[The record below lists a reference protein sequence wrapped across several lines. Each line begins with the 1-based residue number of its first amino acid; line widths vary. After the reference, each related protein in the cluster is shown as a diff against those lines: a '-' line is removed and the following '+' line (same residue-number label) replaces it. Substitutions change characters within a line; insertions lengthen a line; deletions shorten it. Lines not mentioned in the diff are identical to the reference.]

1 MPTTLLSE
9 FRPLPPQRAYLTS
22 KAKIRGYGGAM
33 GGGKSRTLCED
44 TFNQMLERPGIV
56 AVLAR
61 QAHTS
66 IIETTK
72 KTMLGQVVPPELIV
86 RKKESGGEDYIEI
99 WNGSRCH
106 FIGLEDPVRWY
117 SSELGWIGFDEAQE
131 IKEETAIRLITRLRQ
146 PGMPCRACF
155 TFNPSSPGHWLQKW
169 FIIGGE
175 QTEFGFHKDALYA
188 SDATRPIGDMD
199 FVSAKATDNIH
210 LPEGY
215 VEETLAG
222 LPERLRRRYLEGQW
236 EFIEGNSF
244 FEPEDLSYYQSLT
257 MDTKPMFTGKTAGD
271 PVKDFES
278 RRRGAAIK
286 KDEKCRFVPGSGGW
300 TIWKRP
306 QEGKRYVMAVDTSSG
321 GSYDYSAVQIICI
334 EDFEQVAEY
343 QGKIAPTELAV
354 EAYRAGRVF
363 NNATAIPEVTGGW
376 GFSVIQEL
384 TRLHYPSTYTRRVID
399 RLTKKYTD
407 KLGWDTTANSRA
419 HMLDT
424 LYRVLSEREFGLYG
438 VRTVNELA
446 TFVYNEKNKPE
457 AQDGCNDD
465 LVVALAIAVT
475 VAVDR
480 PRQVRAPKLRRRD
493 PMFSATGYGA

>member
-1 MPTTLLSE
+1 
-9 FRPLPPQRAYLTS
+9 
-22 KAKIRGYGGAM
+22 M

-44 TFNQMLERPGIV
+44 TFNQMLEYPGIV

-72 KTMLGQVVPPELIV
+72 KTMLSQVIPPELIA
-86 RKKESGGEDYIEI
+86 RKKESGGEDYFEL

-106 FIGLEDPVRWY
+106 FIGLDDPVRWY

-131 IKEETAIRLITRLRQ
+131 IQLDTAVRLITRLRQ
-146 PGMPCRACF
+146 PGMPCRASF

-169 FIIGGE
+169 FILGGQ
-175 QTEFGFHKDALYA
+175 QTEYGFHKDKLFVTEDA
-188 SDATRPIGDMD
+188 SSPMGEMD
-199 FVSAKATDNIH
+199 FVFAKATDNIH

-222 LPERLRRRYLEGQW
+222 LPQAQRRRYLEGLW
-236 EFIEGNSF
+236 EFTEGNSF
-244 FEPEDLSYYQSLT
+244 FEPDDLSHYQSLS
-257 MDTKPMFTGKTAGD
+257 MNTKPLFTGSTSGD
-271 PVKDFES
+271 PVKDFNA
-278 RRRGAAIK
+278 RQRKGKI
-286 KDEKCRFVPGSGGW
+286 EKEQRCRFIPGRGDW
-300 TIWKRP
+300 TIWRRP
-306 QEGKRYVMAVDTSSG
+306 QAGKRYVMGVDTSSG
-321 GSYDYSAVQIICI
+321 GSYDYSSIQIICI

-343 QGKIAPTELAV
+343 QGKIVPTELAV

-363 NNATAIPEVTGGW
+363 NNALAIPEITGGW
-376 GFSVIQEL
+376 GNSVIQEL
-384 TRLHYPSTYTRRVID
+384 GRLHYPSTYTRKTMD
-399 RLTKKYTD
+399 RITKKWTD

-419 HMLDT
+419 HMLDS

-438 VRTVNELA
+438 VRSVNELA

-475 VAVDR
+475 VAIDR
-480 PRQVRAPKLRRRD
+480 PRQVKRPRVKRRE
-493 PMFSATGYGA
+493 PIFSATGYGA